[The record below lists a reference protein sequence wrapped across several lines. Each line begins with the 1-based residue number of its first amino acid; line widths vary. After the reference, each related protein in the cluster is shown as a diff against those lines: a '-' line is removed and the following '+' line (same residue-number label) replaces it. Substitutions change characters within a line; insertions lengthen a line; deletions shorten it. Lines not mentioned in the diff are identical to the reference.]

1 MSATTQPSLTEY
13 RAGGTDI
20 SERRRAGV
28 SRGPVRD
35 VPRTGPDAPRSDLV
49 RRADGGLTLG
59 ALVNIDTLATDPAIR
74 SQYPALAL
82 AAGALAT
89 PQIRRVGT
97 VGGSLLQHNRCW
109 YYRHPQ
115 TTCLKKGGDDCPAR
129 TGDHRYGALFDLGPC
144 VAVHPSTLGAALLA
158 YGATVTTDRR
168 ELSVADLFGDG
179 SDGRRD
185 HQLEP
190 GELLTA
196 VHLPEALAGERGA
209 YHRATS
215 RRYAEWP
222 LVEATARVV
231 LDGDRIAFAAIAVGA
246 VAPVPL
252 RLPAVEARIIGENL
266 TSDLLDNAGARAV
279 DTATGLPQTK
289 YKRALLAATVTEVLE
304 RATSFTRID

>member
-1 MSATTQPSLTEY
+1 MSITEY
-13 RAGGTDI
+13 RAGGTDL

-28 SRGPVRD
+28 SRGPLLD
-35 VPRTGPDAPRSDLV
+35 IPRTGPGAPGSELV
-49 RRADGGLTLG
+49 GRADGGLTLG
-59 ALVNIDTLATDPAIR
+59 ALVTVDTLATDPAIR
-74 SQYPALAL
+74 TGYPALAL

-109 YYRHPQ
+109 YYRHPE

-129 TGDHRYGALFDLGPC
+129 NGDHRYGALFDLGPC

-158 YGATVTTDRR
+158 YDATVTTDRR

-179 SDGRRD
+179 RDGRRD
-185 HQLEP
+185 HQLDP

-196 VHLPEALAGERGA
+196 VHLPQARAGERGA
-209 YHRATS
+209 YYRATS

-222 LVEATARVV
+222 LVEAIACVV
-231 LDGDRIAFAAIAVGA
+231 LDGDRVAFAAIAVGA

-252 RLPAVEARIIGENL
+252 RLPAVEALITGATI
-266 TSDLLDNAGARAV
+266 TPDLLHDAGTRAV
-279 DTATGLPQTK
+279 DNATGLPQTA
-289 YKRALLAATVTEVLE
+289 YKRALLAAAVTEVLE
-304 RATSFTRID
+304 RATM

>member
-1 MSATTQPSLTEY
+1 MTANNQPDLAEY
-13 RAGGTDI
+13 RAGGTDL
-20 SERRRAGV
+20 SERRRTGV

-35 VPRTGPDAPRSDLV
+35 VPRVGPGAPGSELV
-49 RRADGGLTLG
+49 RRADGGLTVG
-59 ALVNIDTLATDPAIR
+59 ALVSIDTLATDPLIR
-74 SQYPALAL
+74 THYLALAL

-109 YYRHPQ
+109 YYRHPH
-115 TTCLKKGGDDCPAR
+115 TTCLKKGGDGCPAR
-129 TGDHRYGALFDLGPC
+129 AGDYRYGALFDLGPC

-158 YGATVTTDRR
+158 YEATVTTDRR

-179 SDGRRD
+179 HDGRRD
-185 HQLEP
+185 NQLDR

-196 VHLPEALAGERGA
+196 INLPEPRAGERGA

-215 RRYAEWP
+215 RAYAEWP
-222 LVEATARVV
+222 LVEATARIV
-231 LDGDRIAFAAIAVGA
+231 LDGDQIAFAAVAVGA

-252 RLPAVEARIIGENL
+252 RLPAVEALILGARL
-266 TSDLLDNAGARAV
+266 TADLLNNAGARAV
-279 DTATGLPQTK
+279 DTATGLPQTN

-304 RATSFTRID
+304 RATS

>member
-1 MSATTQPSLTEY
+1 MTAIAQPDLTEY
-13 RAGGTDI
+13 RAGGTDL
-20 SERRRAGV
+20 SERRRTGV

-35 VPRTGPDAPRSDLV
+35 VPRIGPGAPGSDLV
-49 RRADGGLTLG
+49 RRTDGGLTLG
-59 ALVNIDTLATDPAIR
+59 ALVSIDTLATDPSIR
-74 SQYPALAL
+74 TQYPALAL

-115 TTCLKKGGDDCPAR
+115 TSCLKKGGDDCPAR

-158 YGATVTTDRR
+158 YEATVTTDRR
-168 ELSVADLFGDG
+168 EMSVADLFGDG

-185 HQLEP
+185 HQLDA

-196 VHLPEALAGERGA
+196 VHLPEPRAGEHGA

-215 RRYAEWP
+215 RRNAEWP
-222 LVEATARVV
+222 LVEAIARVV
-231 LDGDRIAFAAIAVGA
+231 LDGDQIAFAAVTVGA

-252 RLPAVEARIIGENL
+252 RLPAVEALIIGARL
-266 TSDLLDNAGARAV
+266 TTDLLDNAGARAV
-279 DTATGLPQTK
+279 DGATGLPQTT

-304 RATSFTRID
+304 RATS

>member
-1 MSATTQPSLTEY
+1 MTATTQPVRAEY
-13 RAGGTDI
+13 RAGGTDL
-20 SERRRAGV
+20 SERRRTGV
-28 SRGPVRD
+28 SHGPVRD
-35 VPRTGPDAPRSDLV
+35 VPRVGAHAPGSDLV
-49 RRADGGLTLG
+49 RRTDGGLTLG
-59 ALVNIDTLATDPAIR
+59 ALVSIDTVATDPEIR
-74 SQYPALAL
+74 THYPALAL

-179 SDGRRD
+179 RDGRRD
-185 HQLEP
+185 HQLDAE
-190 GELLTA
+190 ELLTA
-196 VHLPEALAGERGA
+196 VHLPEALAGEQGA

-231 LDGDRIAFAAIAVGA
+231 LDGDTVAFAAIAVGA

-252 RLPAVEARIIGENL
+252 RLPAVEALIIGAAV
-266 TSDLLDNAGARAV
+266 TPDLLDSAGARAV
-279 DTATGLPQTK
+279 DTASGLPQTA

-304 RATSFTRID
+304 RATARL

>member
-1 MSATTQPSLTEY
+1 MTATTQPDLIEY
-13 RAGGTDI
+13 RAGGTDL
-20 SERRRAGV
+20 SERRRSGV

-35 VPRTGPDAPRSDLV
+35 IPRNGSDAPGSDLV
-49 RRADGGLTLG
+49 RRTDGGLTLG
-59 ALVNIDTLATDPAIR
+59 ALVSIDTVATDSAVR
-74 SQYPALAL
+74 THYPALAL

-115 TTCLKKGGDDCPAR
+115 TSCLKKGGNDCPAR

-144 VAVHPSTLGAALLA
+144 VAVHPSTLGVALLA
-158 YGATVTTDRR
+158 YEATVTTDRR

-179 SDGRRD
+179 RDGRRD
-185 HQLEP
+185 HQLDP
-190 GELLTA
+190 GELLRA
-196 VHLPEALAGERGA
+196 VHLPEPRAAERGA

-222 LVEATARVV
+222 LVEATARIV
-231 LDGDRIAFAAIAVGA
+231 LDGDRIAFAAVAVGA

-252 RLPAVEARIIGENL
+252 RLPAVETLIIGARL
-266 TSDLLDNAGARAV
+266 TADLLDAAGARAV
-279 DTATGLPQTK
+279 DTATGLPQTT

-304 RATSFTRID
+304 RATS

>member
-1 MSATTQPSLTEY
+1 MSVTAEPVLTEY
-13 RAGGTDI
+13 RAGGTDL
-20 SERRRAGV
+20 SERRRTGI
-28 SRGPVRD
+28 SRGVVRD
-35 VPRTGPDAPRSDLV
+35 IPRVGPHAPGSELVP
-49 RRADGGLTLG
+49 RADGGLTVG
-59 ALVNIDTLATDPAIR
+59 ALVSIDTVATDPAIR
-74 SQYPALAL
+74 THYPALAL

-89 PQIRRVGT
+89 PQIRRIGT

-115 TTCLKKGGDDCPAR
+115 TSCLKKGGDDCPAR

-144 VAVHPSTLGAALLA
+144 VAVHPSTLGAALIA
-158 YGATVTTDRR
+158 YDATVTTDRR
-168 ELSVADLFGDG
+168 ELSIADLFGDG
-179 SDGRRD
+179 RDGRRD
-185 HQLEP
+185 HQLDP

-196 VHLPEALAGERGA
+196 VQLPVALAGERGA

-231 LDGDRIAFAAIAVGA
+231 LDGDQVAFAAVAVGA

-252 RLPAVEARIIGENL
+252 RLPAVEALIIGARL
-266 TSDLLDNAGARAV
+266 TPELLADAGARAV
-279 DTATGLPQTK
+279 GTATFLPQTT

-304 RATSFTRID
+304 RATSTPG

>member
-1 MSATTQPSLTEY
+1 MSAIAQPSLTEY
-13 RAGGTDI
+13 RAGGTDL
-20 SERRRAGV
+20 SERRRSGV
-28 SRGPVRD
+28 SSGPVRD
-35 VPRTGPDAPRSDLV
+35 IPRIGPDAPGSDLV
-49 RRADGGLTLG
+49 PRTNGGLTLG
-59 ALVNIDTLATDPAIR
+59 ALVSIDTVSTDPAIR
-74 SQYPALAL
+74 THYPALAL

-97 VGGSLLQHNRCW
+97 IGGSLLQHNRCW
-109 YYRHPQ
+109 YYRHSQ
-115 TTCLKKGGDDCPAR
+115 TSCLKKGGNDCPAR

-158 YGATVTTDRR
+158 YEATVTTDRR
-168 ELSVADLFGDG
+168 ELGVAELFGDG
-179 SDGRRD
+179 RDGRRD
-185 HQLEP
+185 HQLDP

-196 VHLPEALAGERGA
+196 VHLPEPRADERGA

-231 LDGDRIAFAAIAVGA
+231 LDGEQITFAAIAVGA

-252 RLPAVEARIIGENL
+252 RLPGVEELLIGARL
-266 TSDLLDNAGARAV
+266 TADLLDNAGARAV
-279 DTATGLPQTK
+279 GTAVGLPQTT

-304 RATSFTRID
+304 RATS